1 MFSFFTSIPQLWR
14 NYPAFFI
21 LVCVMMVAI
30 LPGVTHLPP
39 MDRDEARYMQASR
52 QMVETGDVITIRFQ
66 DELRAKK
73 PAGIYWMQSASAWLF
88 DKDTPASYRLP
99 SVIGGFGIMLMT
111 FLMASRMMPPMQ
123 ATFAAAFIGLSLII
137 AAEARLAKTDA
148 MLCMLIM
155 VQQYALWIITTLHR
169 QGKYVSG
176 RYALMLWVSLAL
188 GVLVKGPIAPAILI
202 LTMLGVILLE
212 RHWRWVLATRPLMGL
227 VVVTLMVLPWV
238 LLVTAATNGAFLD
251 IAIKGDFINKL
262 QSGQESHGMPF
273 GAHLIFL
280 LIVFWPGSLII
291 ARAIP
296 GIWAHR
302 KSPTTRFLL
311 AWIIPFWLLIELT
324 PTKLPHYSLPVLPAL
339 ALLIA
344 FFGLPAAPPS
354 HPRWRNYSGQ
364 SSLGFAWHMI
374 RSLFS
379 PPVLITIYEYLVLV
393 LGVVL
398 GMLVFIA
405 ASLYGGSMI
414 WGGLAFLMAVICS
427 ILGWFWRRNAS
438 RPVYLAAM
446 LISAAG
452 FHAVTFGGVLPGMS
466 DLHLA
471 PRIKAELVSK
481 DLLDH
486 QIAVAGYHEP
496 SLVFALGQDI
506 LLFTPDQAAV
516 FLAEAEDSIAIIEDK
531 SAPLF
536 LDILGNLNINV
547 IQHGAIE
554 GYNYSRGQPVR
565 LVIYSRK

>member
-1 MFSFFTSIPQLWR
+1 MFSFLTSIPQLWR
-14 NYPAFFI
+14 KYPAFFI
-21 LVCVMMVAI
+21 LTGVMMLAV

-88 DKDTPASYRLP
+88 GKDTPASYRLP
-99 SVIGGFGIMLMT
+99 SVIGGFGIMLIT
-111 FLMASRMMPPMQ
+111 FMMARRMMPPMQ
-123 ATFAAAFIGLSLII
+123 ATFAAAFMGLSLIT

-148 MLCMLIM
+148 MLCLLIM
-155 VQQYALWIITTLHR
+155 VQQYALWMITTLDR

-176 RYALMLWVSLAL
+176 RYALNLWVSLAL
-188 GVLVKGPIAPAILI
+188 GILVKGPIAPAVLV

-212 RHWRWVLATRPLMGL
+212 RRWQWVLATRPLMGL
-227 VVVTLMVLPWV
+227 VVVTLLVLPWV
-238 LLVTAATNGAFLD
+238 LLVMAATNGAFLD

-280 LIVFWPGSLII
+280 LIIFWPGSLIL

-311 AWIIPFWLLIELT
+311 AWIIPFWVMIELT
-324 PTKLPHYSLPVLPAL
+324 PTKLPHYSMPVLPAI

-344 FFGLPAAPPS
+344 FFGLPAKPPVP
-354 HPRWRNYSGQ
+354 PRIRTYSDQ
-364 SSLGFAWHMI
+364 SSAAFGWHLI
-374 RSLFS
+374 KTLFS
-379 PPVLITIYEYLVLV
+379 PPVLIIIYEYLVLV

-398 GMLVFIA
+398 GMIIFIT
-405 ASLYGGSMI
+405 ASLYGGSLV
-414 WGGLAFLMAVICS
+414 WGALAFMLATGCS
-427 ILGWFWRRNAS
+427 VLGWLWRRRAS

-452 FHAVTFGGVLPGMS
+452 FHAVTFGAVLPGMD

-471 PRIKAELVSK
+471 PRIKAELASK
-481 DLLDH
+481 NLLDH
-486 QIAVAGYHEP
+486 QVAIAGYHEP
-496 SLVFALGQDI
+496 SLVFALGQDV

-516 FLAEAEDSIAIIEDK
+516 FLAEAEGNIAIIEDR

-536 LDILGNLNINV
+536 LDILGDLNISI

-554 GYNYSRGQPVR
+554 GYNYSRGKPVR
-565 LVIYSRK
+565 LLIYTRQ